1 MLRRVGKGAQ
11 MGKTASKVFGLA
23 LTFRAAFF
31 AIVAVVLFYGT
42 ALLAVVY
49 AYRKAYGIVGKPE
62 LALRFAA
69 QCLARVCSKTHTQRT
84 MAAMVNI
91 AR

>member
-1 MLRRVGKGAQ
+1 

-23 LTFRAAFF
+23 LNFRAAFF
-31 AIVAVVLFYGT
+31 AIVAGVLFYGT
-42 ALLAVVY
+42 ALLPVVY

-69 QCLARVCSKTHTQRT
+69 QFLTRSAYRT
-84 MAAMVNI
+84 AI
-91 AR
+91 